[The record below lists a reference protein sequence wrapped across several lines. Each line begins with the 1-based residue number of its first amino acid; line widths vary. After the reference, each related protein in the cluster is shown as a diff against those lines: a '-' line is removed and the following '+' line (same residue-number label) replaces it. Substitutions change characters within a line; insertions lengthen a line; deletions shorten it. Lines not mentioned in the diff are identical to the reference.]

1 MHDFRDLSELQ
12 LDALREVASI
22 GAAHAATAL
31 SQMTERATMIAVPE
45 IKVMQLGSVG
55 SLVGDSHRVVV
66 VVSMHMLGD
75 LTGHILLMAPEDDTR
90 LLCDLLL
97 RRDRGTTTV
106 LEELEQ
112 SSFKET
118 ANIVG
123 GAYLNALSDFLGM
136 MLLPSVPSLVI
147 DEVGSVFTSGQIKL
161 GEGED
166 FALCLETQFQ
176 FKDNPDQPTGHFL
189 LLPDTASLTAI
200 FDAIRVT

>member
-1 MHDFRDLSELQ
+1 MDDVRDLSELQ
-12 LDALREVASI
+12 LDALREVANI

-31 SQMTERATMIAVPE
+31 SQMTERPTMIAVPE
-45 IKVMQLGSVG
+45 IKVMQLGAVP
-55 SLVGDSHRVVV
+55 SLVGDSHQVV

-75 LTGHILLMAPEDDTR
+75 LTGRILLMVPEDDTR

-97 RRDRGTTTV
+97 RRERGTTTA

-147 DEVGSVFTSGQIKL
+147 DEVGSVFTSGHMKL
-161 GEGED
+161 GEGDD
-166 FALCLETQFQ
+166 FVLCVETEFR
-176 FKDNPDQPTGHFL
+176 FRDSSDRLTGHLL

>member
-1 MHDFRDLSELQ
+1 MDDVRDLSQLQ
-12 LDALREVASI
+12 LDALREVANI

-31 SQMTERATMIAVPE
+31 SQMTDRSTMIAVPV
-45 IKVMQLGSVG
+45 IKVMQLGAIP
-55 SLVGDSHRVVV
+55 SLVGDPHHVAAA
-66 VVSMHMLGD
+66 VSMHMLGD
-75 LTGHILLMAPEDDTR
+75 LTGHILRMVPEEDTR

-97 RRDRGTTTV
+97 RRDRGTTTA

-136 MLLPSVPSLVI
+136 MLLPSVPILVI
-147 DEVGSVFTSGQIKL
+147 DEVGSVFTSGQMNL
-161 GEGED
+161 AQGD
-166 FALCLETQFQ
+166 DLVLCAETEFQ
-176 FKDNPDQPTGHFL
+176 FRDSGDRLTGHLL
-189 LLPDTASLTAI
+189 LLPNAASLTAI

>member
-1 MHDFRDLSELQ
+1 MDDVRDLTELQ

-45 IKVMQLGSVG
+45 IKVMQLGAIP
-55 SLVGDSHRVVV
+55 SLVGDSHQVVAA
-66 VVSMHMLGD
+66 VSMHMLGD
-75 LTGHILLMAPEDDTR
+75 LTGRILLMVPEDDTR

-97 RRDRGTTTV
+97 RRDRGTTTA

-147 DEVGSVFTSGQIKL
+147 DEVGSVSTSGHMKL
-161 GEGED
+161 GGGAD
-166 FALCLETQFQ
+166 FVLCVETEFH
-176 FKDNPDQPTGHFL
+176 FKDNRDQLTGHFL
-189 LLPDTASLTAI
+189 LLPDTASITAI

>member
-1 MHDFRDLSELQ
+1 MDDVRVLSELQ
-12 LDALREVASI
+12 LDALREVANI

-31 SQMTERATMIAVPE
+31 SQMTERPTMIAVPE
-45 IKVMQLGSVG
+45 IKVMRLGAVS
-55 SLVGDSHRVVV
+55 SLVGDSHQVVV
-66 VVSMHMLGD
+66 AVSMHMLGD
-75 LTGHILLMAPEDDTR
+75 LTGRILLMVPEDDTR

-97 RRDRGTTTV
+97 RRDRGTTIA

-136 MLLPSVPSLVI
+136 MLMPSVPSLVI
-147 DEVGSVFTSGQIKL
+147 DEVGSVFTSGHMKL
-161 GEGED
+161 GEADD
-166 FALCLETQFQ
+166 FVLCVETEFR
-176 FKDNPDQPTGHFL
+176 FRDDGDRLTGHLL